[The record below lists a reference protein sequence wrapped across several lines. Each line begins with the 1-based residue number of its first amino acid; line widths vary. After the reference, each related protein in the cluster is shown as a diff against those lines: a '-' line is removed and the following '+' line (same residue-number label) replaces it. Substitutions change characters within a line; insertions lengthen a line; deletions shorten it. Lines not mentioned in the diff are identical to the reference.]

1 MTHYLFRPGCP
12 LGWLMMG
19 IMLAP
24 CSLGAGDDTVWTEG
38 TGYRQI
44 RLPVPE
50 SGRTG
55 FTLMSSE
62 RTGVTFT
69 NVLRHKAAAS
79 NHNLLNGA
87 GVAVGDYDGDGWVDL
102 FFCNLNAR
110 TALFRNR
117 GDWRFEDVTETAGIV
132 CSNRLARGAVFADV
146 DGDGHL
152 DLAVTYSGQGTR
164 LYRNLG
170 DGRFEE
176 TMMVSLAAKTGSTS
190 LALADLTG
198 NGALDLYVANFG
210 ENTIRSGMS
219 VTTRVFGGKEQVVG
233 RLRGRVR
240 IIGEELVEFGEPDA
254 LFLND
259 GQGVFRPV
267 SWTDGRFLDETGAP
281 LAEAPWDHSLSVA
294 LRDIN
299 QDGYPDIYI
308 CSDFQTPDRLWIN
321 DGTGRFRAIE
331 RTALQSASYSSMTVG
346 FSDVDRDGRLDF
358 LTTDMLS
365 RFHSLRMRQLQLL
378 TPSVSHTL
386 EKEPHRPQIARNA
399 LFHNRGDGT
408 YAEIAHF
415 AGVAASDWSW
425 SLAFLDADLDGYEDL
440 FIGTGHVHDVQDLDG
455 IEKMRRMTPRE
466 RRDGAR
472 LLSLYPKLKTPN
484 YAFRNRGDLTFAE
497 TGAEWGFDSV
507 EVSNSL
513 ALGDLD
519 NDGDLDLVVNCLN
532 GPALLYR
539 NDTAAARVAVRL
551 RGLPPNTH
559 GVGAGVRLL
568 NGALPLQTAEVT
580 VGDRY
585 LASDD
590 TLRVF
595 AAGATTNRMIVEV
608 HWRSGRRSVIKDV
621 QANHFYEIDEP
632 PGAFSSALAEPS
644 AASVLP
650 WFEEITFPLGHVHD
664 DPPADEF
671 EEQPLLP
678 RRLGQ
683 SGPGVAWIDL
693 DGDGREDLV
702 IGAGK
707 GGRVSV
713 LRNRGSEGFVPWTNG
728 WSDVLTDDATG
739 LVAFAGSDGGCT
751 LLIGHASYESAGPE
765 GPAVHRFDV
774 RNGEVTSGPSLPG
787 NDASTGPLA
796 LDDIDGDG
804 DLDLFVGGRVVPGRY
819 PVAAGSRIFRNREG
833 QFELDHENSERL
845 AHVGLVTGALFAD
858 LDGDGY
864 AELVLSCEWGPLRVF
879 HNRRGRFE
887 EVTTDWGFDQY
898 KGFWTCVAAIDVDGD
913 GRLDLVAGNWGRNSS
928 YQLAPEGPWY
938 LYYGT
943 LPGDPQSRLLEA
955 HLDSSMERIVPTR
968 QMTLLEL
975 DFPWVRELF
984 PTHLDFSKADVAA
997 ILGSHAGRFERLEVT
1012 TLESAVFLN
1021 RHPKFQRV
1029 PLPVDAQLSPVMG
1042 VAIGDVN
1049 GDGQEDV
1056 YLSQNFFAVR
1066 PGDHRLDAGRGL
1078 WLAGNGRGGFEAVP
1092 ADRSGIRVYGEQRGC
1107 AVADY
1112 DGDGRLD
1119 LVIAQ
1124 NSDPTR
1130 LFKNT
1135 RTTPGVRVRLVGPP
1149 ANPLG
1154 LGAVIQWV
1162 SDSHRWPAR
1171 LVSAG
1176 SGRYSQSSAIQIF
1189 GLPEQSTGIR
1199 VRWPGGKVQE
1209 VGLDR
1214 VPREVWIKADGG
1226 LEMID

>member
-1 MTHYLFRPGCP
+1 MAITL
-12 LGWLMMG
+12 
-19 IMLAP
+19 
-24 CSLGAGDDTVWTEG
+24 SLRCAGAGPEPIWQEG
-38 TGYRQI
+38 LGYRQA

-55 FTLMSSE
+55 FTLMSPE
-62 RTGVTFT
+62 RTGVAFT
-69 NVLRHKAAAS
+69 NVLRHEVAAS
-79 NHNLLNGA
+79 NHNLLNGS
-87 GVAVGDYDGDGWVDL
+87 GVAVGDYDGDGWIDL
-102 FFCNLNAR
+102 FFCNLNGR

-117 GDWRFEDVTETAGIV
+117 GDWRFEDVTDAAGIV

-146 DGDGHL
+146 NGNGRL

-164 LYRNLG
+164 FYRNLG
-170 DGRFEE
+170 EGRFEE
-176 TMMVSLAAKTGSTS
+176 TWIAPLAAKTGSTS

-198 NGALDLYVANFG
+198 NGALDLYVANYG

-219 VTTRVFGGKEQVVG
+219 IATRVVGGKEQVVG
-233 RLRGRVR
+233 RLRGRLR

-259 GQGVFRPV
+259 GQGQFQPA
-267 SWTDGRFLDETGAP
+267 SWTDGRFLDEQGAS

-299 QDGYPDIYI
+299 QDGHPDIYV

-321 DGTGRFRAIE
+321 DGTGRFQAIE
-331 RTALQSASYSSMTVG
+331 RMALRSTSYSSMTVG

-365 RFHSLRMRQLQLL
+365 RFHSLRMRQLQLV

-386 EKEPHRPQIARNA
+386 EKELDRPQIARNT

-408 YAEIAHF
+408 YAEIANF

-425 SLAFLDADLDGYEDL
+425 SLVFLDADLDGYEDL
-440 FIGTGHVHDVQDLDG
+440 LIGTGHVHDVQDLDG
-455 IEKMRRMTPRE
+455 IEKMRRLTPRE
-466 RRDGAR
+466 RRDGGL

-484 YAFRNRGDLTFAE
+484 YAFRNLGNLTFVE
-497 TGAEWGFDSV
+497 TGADWGFDSM

-519 NDGDLDLVVNCLN
+519 NDGDLDLIVNCLN

-539 NDTAAARVAVRL
+539 NHTAAPRVAVRL
-551 RGLPPNTH
+551 RGLPPNTR
-559 GVGAGVRLL
+559 GIGAEIRLL
-568 NGALPLQTAEVT
+568 NGAVPLQVAEVT

-585 LASDD
+585 LAGDD

-595 AAGATTNRMIVEV
+595 AAGASTNRMIIEV
-608 HWRSGRRSVIKDV
+608 RWRSGHRSVIKEV
-621 QANHFYEIDEP
+621 QANHLYEIDEP
-632 PGAFSSALAEPS
+632 PRASSGASAEPE
-644 AASVLP
+644 AASAPP
-650 WFEEITFPLGHVHD
+650 WFEDATHLLEHAHF
-664 DPPADEF
+664 DPPFDEF

-678 RRLGQ
+678 RRLTQ
-683 SGPGVAWIDL
+683 SGPGIAWIDL
-693 DGDGREDLV
+693 DGDGYEDLV

-713 LRNRGSEGFVPWTNG
+713 LRHRGSDGFVPWTNV
-728 WSDVLTDDATG
+728 WSNVLTDDATG
-739 LVAFAGSDGGCT
+739 LVAFVGTEGTRT
-751 LLIGHASYESAGPE
+751 LLIGQASCESAGVE
-765 GPAVHRFDV
+765 GPAVRRFDL
-774 RNGEVTSGPSLPG
+774 RKGEVISGPSLPG
-787 NDASTGPLA
+787 HSVSTGALA

-819 PVAAGSRIFRNREG
+819 PVAAGSRIFRNRDG
-833 QFELDHENSERL
+833 QFELDEENSERL
-845 AHVGLVTGALFAD
+845 DPIGLVTGALFVD

-864 AELVLSCEWGPLRVF
+864 PELVLACEWGPLRVF

-887 EVTTDWGFDQY
+887 EVTRDWGFDPY
-898 KGFWTCVAAIDVDGD
+898 KGLWTCVAAIDVDGD
-913 GRLDLVAGNWGRNSS
+913 GHLDLVAGNWGRNSVH
-928 YQLAPEGPWY
+928 QLAPEGPWY
-938 LYYGT
+938 LYHGT
-943 LPGDPQSRLLEA
+943 LPGDSQPRLLEA
-955 HLDSSMERIVPTR
+955 HLDSNLQRIVPTR
-968 QMTLLEL
+968 QMTPLSL

-984 PTHLDFSKADVAA
+984 PTHQAYAKADVAA
-997 ILGSHAGRFERLEVT
+997 ILGTYAARFERLELS

-1021 RHPKFQRV
+1021 RYPRFQHL
-1029 PLPVDAQLSPVMG
+1029 PLPVEAQFSPAMSM
-1042 VAIGDVN
+1042 AIGDAN
-1049 GDGQEDV
+1049 GDGHEDI
-1056 YLSQNFFAVR
+1056 YLGQNFFAVR

-1078 WLAGNGRGGFEAVP
+1078 WLAGDGRGGFQAVP
-1092 ADRSGIRVYGEQRGC
+1092 AGRSGIRVYGEQRGC
-1107 AVADY
+1107 AVSDY

-1119 LVIAQ
+1119 LVVAQ
-1124 NSDPTR
+1124 NNDVTR

-1135 RTTPGVRVRLVGPP
+1135 GTPPGLRVRLVGPP

-1154 LGAVIQWV
+1154 VGAVIQLV
-1162 SDSHRWPAR
+1162 SDDHRWPAR

-1176 SGRYSQSSAIQIF
+1176 TGRFSQSSAIQIF
-1189 GLPEQSTGIR
+1189 GLPKQPTGIQ
-1199 VRWPGGKVQE
+1199 VRWPGGEIQE

-1214 VPREVWIKADGG
+1214 VPREVLIRADGG
-1226 LEMID
+1226 MEMMD